1 MASPVIHIRRI
12 VEPEPAAIEA
22 LASLLQDVVHDG
34 ASVGFLAPLAA
45 STATNYWR
53 RVLGQ
58 LQDGLALW
66 VAEDDGRIVGTV
78 QLDRCG
84 KENGRH
90 RAEVQKLLVLGSHR
104 GRGIGSRLMQAV
116 EIYARRVGCTLL
128 VLDTLSD
135 SAAASVYR
143 HLGWQYAGS
152 IPRYAA
158 TPDGVLHATS
168 CFYRLL
174 D

>member
-22 LASLLQDVVHDG
+22 LASLLLDVVHDG

-90 RAEVQKLLVLGSHR
+90 RAEVQKLRVLGSHR
-104 GRGIGSRLMQAV
+104 GRGIASRLMQAV

-152 IPRYAA
+152 ISRYAA

-168 CFYRLL
+168 FFYRLL